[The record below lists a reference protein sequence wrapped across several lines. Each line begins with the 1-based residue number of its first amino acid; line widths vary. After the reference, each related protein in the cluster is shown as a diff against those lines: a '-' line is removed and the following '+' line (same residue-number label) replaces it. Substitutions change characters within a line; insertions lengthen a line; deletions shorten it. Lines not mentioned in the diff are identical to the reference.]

1 MTKQRIFQDGK
12 DTDFSAWLRQQHEI
26 DSQEGYITTDLDFIW
41 TNYKTG
47 EWMILEEKSHGGI
60 VPRWQGEIMQKIDL
74 LGAHDPKY
82 KGAYLVR
89 FENTDPQN
97 GRVMVNKKLL
107 SRDQLIEFLQFKLFV
122 EPVPLHSVQRKK

>member
-1 MTKQRIFQDGK
+1 MTKQRILKDGK
-12 DTDFSAWLRQQHEI
+12 DSDFSAWLRRQPEI
-26 DSQEGYITTDLDFIW
+26 DSQDGYITTDLDFIW

-47 EWMILEEKSHGGI
+47 AWMILEEKCHGGT
-60 VPRWQGEIMQKIDL
+60 VPTWQGQIMQKLDR
-74 LGAHDPKY
+74 LGAHDPNY